1 MWGRR
6 KNLELKKKS
15 QIQSLRW
22 ILCKVNRKVALEPIF
37 KNLLNLE
44 LLEKYLKIRFCFV
57 FKENPSHSYIK
68 ASRCNHC

>member
-22 ILCKVNRKVALEPIF
+22 ILYKVNRKVALEPIF

-44 LLEKYLKIRFCFV
+44 LLEKYLKIDQRSDYSGLCSHL
-57 FKENPSHSYIK
+57 PSSL
-68 ASRCNHC
+68 

>member
-6 KNLELKKKS
+6 KNLEFKKKS

-22 ILCKVNRKVALEPIF
+22 ILCKVNRKIALEPIF

-44 LLEKYLKIRFCFV
+44 LLEKYLKIDQELCVAIASIKSRV
-57 FKENPSHSYIK
+57 KSHVDKS
-68 ASRCNHC
+68 